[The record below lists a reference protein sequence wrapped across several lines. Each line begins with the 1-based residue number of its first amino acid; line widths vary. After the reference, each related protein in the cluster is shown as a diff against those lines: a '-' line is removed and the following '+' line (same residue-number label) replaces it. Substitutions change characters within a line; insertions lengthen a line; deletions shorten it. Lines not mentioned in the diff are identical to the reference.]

1 MQVLKLLRTGSTNW
15 KPEWPK
21 KDRKIKGKKLWCCN
35 QPRRSHYIQGKDGTL
50 GSMLDM
56 LGYENVYQNNK
67 MVLIDLE
74 QALSYEPDLL
84 FCVGGSKTAA
94 EHSR

>member
-1 MQVLKLLRTGSTNW
+1 MVLQSA
-15 KPEWPK
+15 P
-21 KDRKIKGKKLWCCN
+21 
-35 QPRRSHYIQGKDGTL
+35 PRHYIQGKDGTL

-74 QALSYEPDLL
+74 QALSYELDLL
-84 FCVGGSKTAA
+84 FV
-94 EHSR
+94 